1 MESKARLID
10 ISKDWK
16 SGKFR
21 LTFEVD
27 SFLPNMVDAIKDV
40 CLRLSVKKWK
50 EKRSLDANGYMW
62 VLLSKLSEKLNE
74 QGTGTDPQKLYEHYL
89 RYYGVLAKDEDG
101 HISIT
106 IRSRIDIDNVPG
118 HWRLYKKSPDLKMQV
133 EYELIPRLTL
143 PDGHIQRKTVYK
155 ADFTYKDRTGKT
167 HVVDAKG
174 IKTDVYKLKKKLM
187 YAVHKIVI
195 EEV

>member
-118 HWRLYKKSPDLKMQV
+118 HWRLYKKSPDLKWNSYLMIKGTSEYDTAEMAHFIDHIV
-133 EYELIPRLTL
+133 EDCKEQGIETETPKELERLWAS
-143 PDGHIQRKTVYK
+143 I
-155 ADFTYKDRTGKT
+155 
-167 HVVDAKG
+167 G
-174 IKTDVYKLKKKLM
+174 I
-187 YAVHKIVI
+187 A
-195 EEV
+195 